1 MNRRKT
7 RTISAVIT
15 AIILITIGAFVANR
29 SRDTASSPQPTSAPA
44 AEPVSVTTAAQ
55 PASIT
60 TAAQP
65 ASITTAAQ
73 PASITTAAQP
83 ATYPVSAD
91 QAGTV
96 ALASAPG
103 AAISGTPALVSYQG
117 AVVYE
122 VTLDTG
128 LVYVDATS
136 GQVLANTATNA
147 TTNVT
152 TSVGEGGEDGEDD
165 EHDEGGE
172 HDD

>member
-1 MNRRKT
+1 MNTRTT
-7 RTISAVIT
+7 RTISAVMT
-15 AIILITIGAFVANR
+15 AIILIAIGAFVANR
-29 SRDTASSPQPTSAPA
+29 SGDTASSPQPTSAPA
-44 AEPVSVTTAAQ
+44 AQPVSATTVAQ

-65 ASITTAAQ
+65 VSAPAAQ
-73 PASITTAAQP
+73 PASATTVAQP

-103 AAISGTPALVSYQG
+103 AALSGTPALVSYQG

-128 LVYVDATS
+128 LIYVDANS

-152 TSVGEGGEDGEDD
+152 TNAGQGGEGD
-165 EHDEGGE
+165 EADEGGEGGE